1 MGVNRTLQH
10 PLIAAMYLVML
21 MLMAKLLFPLD
32 EQIGMVMFFA
42 MLIPFFFFLLRWP
55 NTPGAL
61 YGGIFAMLA
70 GKLIYAVTTNPVTGP
85 DEIHYFEQVS
95 TFQKLSDFMPYALD
109 HVVTQWAN
117 MSAYPIFGMLY
128 MPLFKWLE
136 LEDPLA
142 IIMLNSLLL
151 ILVVNQT
158 YRLNALHF
166 KYALPDVRD
175 EQSPRFHGVVI
186 FGLLVSPS
194 FMLLSSV
201 FAKDVAC
208 ALLGLYGAGLLIRR
222 KYVLFLLVLAYSTGL
237 RDYSIIYTFGIYFL
251 YTQKMRTSITVMIA
265 AMGLLVMQIGPLG
278 LMNASLLTVFLFISP
293 NPVNLNNWN
302 SEIAMRTL
310 EALWMSFIL
319 GVSVL
324 NFLRFKASR
333 RFYIL
338 AFTVLFTY
346 ACTLVLVGYVT
357 VTGREMEYGLG
368 TVGDNMVRK
377 KLPVLPI
384 LYVLSAY
391 TLVWGRKWFQTGG
404 AGNAGS

>member
-1 MGVNRTLQH
+1 MRVNRTLQH
-10 PLIAAMYLVML
+10 PMVAAMYLVML
-21 MLMAKLLFPLD
+21 LLMAKLLFPLG

-55 NTPGAL
+55 DTPGAL
-61 YGGIFAMLA
+61 YVGICVMLA
-70 GKLIYAVTTNPVTGP
+70 GKLVYAVTTNPVTGP

-109 HVVTQWAN
+109 HIVTQWAN
-117 MSAYPIFGMLY
+117 ISAYPMFGMLY

-136 LEDPLA
+136 LENPLA

-158 YRLNALHF
+158 YRLNAAKF
-166 KYALPDVRD
+166 DYALPDVQEER
-175 EQSPRFHGVVI
+175 SSRFHAIVI

-208 ALLGLYGAGLLIRR
+208 ALLGLFGAGLLIRR

-237 RDYSIIYTFGIYFL
+237 RDYSIVYTFGIYFL
-251 YTQKMRTSITVMIA
+251 YAQKMRTSLVVMIA
-265 AMGLLVMQIGPLG
+265 AMGVLVLQIGPLG

-293 NPVNLNNWN
+293 NPSNLSNWN

-319 GVSVL
+319 VASVL
-324 NFLRFKASR
+324 NYLRFKATR
-333 RFYIL
+333 RFYLL
-338 AFTVLFTY
+338 ALIVLFSY

-384 LYVLSAY
+384 LYVISAY
-391 TLVWGRKWFQTGG
+391 TLVWGRKWFQKGG
-404 AGNAGS
+404 TINEGT